1 MPDSLDVV
9 SMSTTL
15 YVYIH
20 MYDDNILRI
29 RRPQSYY
36 LAIKFIPPFSILVN
50 NMWRGEALHNSTLLV
65 SSRVNNHCKFLWH
78 TKASQMRSPLLSVLT
93 SWPCQANYSTWMIP
107 IKKKATGN
115 FDLLCLC
122 TSDQTKNR
130 PHFFV
135 SNTSYISVRS
145 GRRTNGPVSR

>member
-1 MPDSLDVV
+1 
-9 SMSTTL
+9 
-15 YVYIH
+15 

-65 SSRVNNHCKFLWH
+65 SSRVNNHCKFPWH
-78 TKASQMRSPLLSVLT
+78 TSIADAVAITVCLDFLALPSKLFYVDTDDSNQKEGYRKFWFTVL
-93 SWPCQANYSTWMIP
+93 
-107 IKKKATGN
+107 K
-115 FDLLCLC
+115 LC

-130 PHFFV
+130 PHFLFLFLIHL
-135 SNTSYISVRS
+135 TSAFDLVGGQMAQSLDNCREGVVIVE
-145 GRRTNGPVSR
+145 

>member
-1 MPDSLDVV
+1 
-9 SMSTTL
+9 
-15 YVYIH
+15 

-65 SSRVNNHCKFLWH
+65 SSRVNNHCKFPWH
-78 TKASQMRSPLLSVLT
+78 TSIADAVAITVCLDFLALPSKLFYV
-93 SWPCQANYSTWMIP
+93 MIL

-122 TSDQTKNR
+122 TSDHTKNR
-130 PHFFV
+130 PHFLFLFLIHL
-135 SNTSYISVRS
+135 TSAFDLVGGQMAQSLDNCREGVVIVE
-145 GRRTNGPVSR
+145 

>member
-65 SSRVNNHCKFLWH
+65 SSRVNNHCKFPWH
-78 TKASQMRSPLLSVLT
+78 TSIADAVAITVCLDFLALPSKLFYVDTDDSSQKEGYCASVP
-93 SWPCQANYSTWMIP
+93 P
-107 IKKKATGN
+107 IKQKTDHI
-115 FDLLCLC
+115 FYFC
-122 TSDQTKNR
+122 
-130 PHFFV
+130 F
-135 SNTSYISVRS
+135 
-145 GRRTNGPVSR
+145 

>member
-1 MPDSLDVV
+1 
-9 SMSTTL
+9 
-15 YVYIH
+15 

-65 SSRVNNHCKFLWH
+65 SSRVNNHCKFPWH
-78 TKASQMRSPLLSVLT
+78 TSIADAVAITVCLDFLALPSKLFYV
-93 SWPCQANYSTWMIP
+93 MIL

-130 PHFFV
+130 PHFLFLFLIHL
-135 SNTSYISVRS
+135 TSAFDLVGGQMAQSLDNCREGVVIVE
-145 GRRTNGPVSR
+145 

>member
-1 MPDSLDVV
+1 
-9 SMSTTL
+9 
-15 YVYIH
+15 

-50 NMWRGEALHNSTLLV
+50 NMWRGEDLHNSTLLV

-78 TKASQMRSPLLSVLT
+78 TKALQMRSPLLSVLT

-130 PHFFV
+130 PHFLFLFLIHL
-135 SNTSYISVRS
+135 TSAFDLVGGQMAQSLDNCREGVVIVE
-145 GRRTNGPVSR
+145 